1 MPAPLNTTHA
11 MPPLTAVGILSAAV
25 LAYEILLMRLFAIV
39 HWHHFAFM
47 MISIALLGYGASGTL
62 LMLLPPVGVRRQR
75 TLFLTGAAGF
85 SITCVVC
92 FSAAQRLPFNALE
105 VFWDPGQ
112 WGHLAGIYGLLFLPF
127 FMAAT
132 SIGTALRFGGPRI
145 PQIYAA
151 DLCGAGMGACVTAG
165 LLFWIPPQTALV
177 IVAGGGA
184 TAAVIAAIRWQV
196 RWHRPLTVAAIV
208 WVILAGTGAMR
219 WETLTIN
226 AYKPLAQTLRMP
238 GTRLLDEKHHPM
250 GWFSAVQSPTIPF
263 RYAPGLSLKS
273 DAAIPDQTALF
284 IDGQAMSVVDRY
296 NGQPETLAYLR
307 QTTGSVGLH
316 LRPHPGRVLIANAAG
331 GQDILRAMAY
341 GARRIDAV
349 DPHPLYAF
357 FLRQTL
363 NSFSG
368 WPFLEEQVRYHSTT
382 VRAFLQA
389 SPGAYDL
396 IQLPPGSDGGSGAS
410 AFGESTLLTVEG
422 LRQLWQN
429 LGAEG
434 LLVIPLW
441 TRLPPRSS
449 LKAFLM
455 AAIMLEEQGISS
467 PSDHLAMIRDWRTAV
482 IIVGR
487 SALTGDEQNAMRGFC
502 STWGFDLAFLPNLR
516 TEDVNRHNVLARP
529 LFTEAAQALAG
540 EDRQAFREHYKFD
553 LRPATDDRPFFGHFF
568 KWRTLPEIAALR
580 NAGGVALLDWG
591 YPVLLVTLAQAVVFS
606 FVFIGLPILRTRSS
620 EGEERITRRQ
630 GLPTLLYFSAIGGGF
645 LFLEIA
651 YIQRLTLALHHPLV
665 ATTLTLTGFLLGAG
679 AGSLWA
685 HRAIQNG
692 MEAQRLLRGSL
703 AMVCVVGLLE
713 LAVLP
718 WLMDRLGG
726 MHIGLIAAAA
736 LGMIVPL
743 AMAMGMAFPLG
754 LALLNRNRPEWIPWA
769 WSINGCA
776 TVISAVAAPLIAM
789 TSGYAGVIGL
799 ALLFYGTGYGL
810 VKWIGGRQTSRGDS
824 FAAE

>member
-11 MPPLTAVGILSAAV
+11 MPPLTAVGMLSAAV

-47 MISIALLGYGASGTL
+47 IISIALLGYGASGTF
-62 LMLLPPVGVRRQR
+62 LMLLPSVGVNRLR

-85 SITCVVC
+85 SMACVVC
-92 FSAAQRLPFNALE
+92 FAASQRLPFNALE
-105 VFWDPGQ
+105 VFWDPWQ
-112 WGHLAGIYGLLFLPF
+112 WGYLAGIYGLLFLPF

-132 SIGTALRFGGPRI
+132 SIGVLLRSGGPRI

-151 DLCGAGMGACVTAG
+151 DLCGAGIGACVTAG
-165 LLFWIPPQTALV
+165 LLFRLPPQTALV
-177 IVAGGGA
+177 IVSGGGA
-184 TAAVIAAIRWQV
+184 AATVLAAFHWQVGWRRQLTIAAAGW
-196 RWHRPLTVAAIV
+196 L
-208 WVILAGTGAMR
+208 ILIGSGGLQ
-219 WETLTIN
+219 WETIAIN
-226 AYKPLAQTLRMP
+226 AYKPLTQTLRMP
-238 GTRLLDEKHHPM
+238 GTRLVYEKHHPM

-284 IDGQAMSVVDRY
+284 IDGQGMSVVDRY
-296 NGQPETLAYLR
+296 NGRPETLAYLR

-316 LRPHPGRVLIANAAG
+316 LRPHPDRVLIANAGG
-331 GQDILRAMAY
+331 GQDILRAVAY
-341 GARRIDAV
+341 GARQIDAV

-357 FLRQTL
+357 FLRDHLTD
-363 NSFSG
+363 FSG
-368 WPFLEEQVRYHSTT
+368 WPFLEARVHYHSTT

-389 SPGAYDL
+389 SPEVYDL

-410 AFGESTLLTVEG
+410 AFGESTLLTIEG
-422 LRQLWQN
+422 LRQLWRH
-429 LGAEG
+429 LEADG

-441 TRLPPRSS
+441 TRLPPQNS

-455 AAIMLEEQGISS
+455 ATIMLEKQGISR

-482 IIVGR
+482 ILVGK
-487 SALTGDEQNAMRGFC
+487 SALTSDEQNAIRGFC
-502 STWGFDLAFLPNLR
+502 STWGFDLAFLPGLR
-516 TEDVNRHNVLARP
+516 AEDVNRHNVLRRP
-529 LFTEAAQALAG
+529 LFAEATQALAG
-540 EDRQAFREHYKFD
+540 EDRQAYLDHYKFD

-606 FVFIGLPILRTRSS
+606 FILIGLPILKIRRGA
-620 EGEERITRRQ
+620 GEERITRRQ
-630 GLPTLLYFSAIGGGF
+630 GLATLLYFGVIGGGF

-651 YIQRLTLALHHPLV
+651 YMQRLTLALHHPLV
-665 ATTLTLTGFLLGAG
+665 AATLTLTGFLLGAG

-685 HRAIQNG
+685 HRAVQNG
-692 MEAQRLLRGSL
+692 MGTRRLLRGSL
-703 AMVCVVGLLE
+703 AMIGAVGLLE
-713 LAVLP
+713 LVAMP
-718 WLMDRLGG
+718 WLLDRLGG
-726 MHIGLIAAAA
+726 MNFWLLAAAA
-736 LGMIVPL
+736 LGLILPL
-743 AMAMGMAFPLG
+743 AIAMGMPFSLG

-776 TVISAVAAPLIAM
+776 TVISAVAAPLIAI
-789 TSGYAGVIGL
+789 TSGYTGVIGL
-799 ALLFYGTGYGL
+799 ALLLYGTGYGL
-810 VKWIGGRQTSRGDS
+810 VTWIGGRKTSRGDS
-824 FAAE
+824 LVKE

>member
-1 MPAPLNTTHA
+1 MPAPLHPTQA

-62 LMLLPPVGVRRQR
+62 LMLLPPLGIDRQR
-75 TLFLTGAAGF
+75 TVFLTGAAGF
-85 SITCVVC
+85 SIACVIC
-92 FSAAQRLPFNALE
+92 FAAAQRLPFNALE
-105 VFWDPGQ
+105 VFWDPRQ
-112 WGHLAGIYGLLFLPF
+112 WGYLAGIYGLLFLPF

-132 SIGTALRFGGPRI
+132 SIGTLLRFGGPRI

-151 DLCGAGMGACVTAG
+151 DLCGAGIGAGVTAG
-165 LLFWIPPQTALV
+165 LLFRVPPLTALV
-177 IVAGGGA
+177 IVAGSGVA
-184 TAAVIAAIRWQV
+184 AAVVAAFRWQV
-196 RWHRPLTVAAIV
+196 RRRRLLAVAALV
-208 WVILAGTGAMR
+208 WLILAGIGAMR

-238 GTRLLDEKHHPM
+238 GTRLIYERHHPM

-273 DAAIPDQTALF
+273 DAPIPDQTALF

-296 NGQPETLAYLR
+296 AGQPQTLAYLR

-316 LRPHPGRVLIANAAG
+316 LRPQPDRVLIADAAG

-341 GARRIDAV
+341 DARHIDAV

-357 FLRQTL
+357 FLRQAL
-363 NSFSG
+363 NDFSG
-368 WPFLEEQVRYHSTT
+368 WPFLEGRVRYHSTT
-382 VRAFLQA
+382 VRAFMQA

-396 IQLPPGSDGGSGAS
+396 IQLPLGSDGGSGAS

-422 LRQLWQN
+422 LRQLWQK
-429 LGAEG
+429 LGAGG

-455 AAIMLEEQGISS
+455 AAIMLEEQGISR

-482 IIVGR
+482 ILVGR
-487 SALTGDEQNAMRGFC
+487 SALAGEEQNAVRGFC
-502 STWGFDLAFLPNLR
+502 RAWGFDLAFLPGLR
-516 TEDVNRHNVLARP
+516 SEEVNRYNVLARP
-529 LFTEAAQALAG
+529 LFADATRALAG
-540 EDRQAFREHYKFD
+540 ENRETFRRHYKFD

-568 KWRTLPEIAALR
+568 KWRLLPEIATLR
-580 NAGGVALLDWG
+580 NAGGLALLDWG

-606 FVFIGLPILRTRSS
+606 LVLIGLPVLRTRIGR
-620 EGEERITRRQ
+620 GEEKRTRRQ
-630 GLPTLLYFSAIGGGF
+630 GLATLLYFSLIGGGF

-651 YIQRLTLALHHPLV
+651 YIQRLTLALQHPL
-665 ATTLTLTGFLLGAG
+665 AAATLTLTGFLLGAG

-685 HRAIQNG
+685 YRAVQNG
-692 MEAQRLLRGSL
+692 MDARRLLRGGL
-703 AMVCVVGLLE
+703 ATVGVVGLLE
-713 LAVLP
+713 LAALP
-718 WLMDRLGG
+718 WLLDRLGG
-726 MHIGLIAAAA
+726 LPVGLIAAAA
-736 LGMIVPL
+736 LGMIAPL
-743 AMAMGMAFPLG
+743 AMAMGMPFPLG
-754 LALLNRNRPEWIPWA
+754 LALLTRNRPEWIPWA
-769 WSINGCA
+769 WGINGCA

-789 TSGYAGVIGL
+789 TTGYAGLIGL
-799 ALLFYGTGYGL
+799 ALLFYAIGYGL
-810 VKWIGGRQTSRGDS
+810 VTWIGGRKTSGGG
-824 FAAE
+824 ALITG